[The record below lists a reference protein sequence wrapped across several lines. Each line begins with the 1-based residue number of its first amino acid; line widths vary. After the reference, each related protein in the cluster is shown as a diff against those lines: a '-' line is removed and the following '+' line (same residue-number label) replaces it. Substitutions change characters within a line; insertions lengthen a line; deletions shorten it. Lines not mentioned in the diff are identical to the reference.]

1 MGGKNCVGGR
11 GGRGGRGEH
20 DGKDDGEKDDRESNH
35 HHLDDEMVE
44 VHMVKNAVVVVH
56 MVKTVV
62 VVVHMVGNVMV
73 VVHGVMKMVVVD
85 RGVTHTVMVEE
96 DRHNEPTLHDL
107 FFRYLLLVF
116 LVLCF
121 SRPLPNQLVPAL
133 GGSGR
138 SLKHC
143 VGVNVGVFVVG
154 VDFRW
159 LWLCGKTKTHEMR
172 STKQCRPTHQSWQ
185 NLFQYPQA

>member
-1 MGGKNCVGGR
+1 MGGR

-73 VVHGVMKMVVVD
+73 VHGVMKMVVVD
-85 RGVTHTVMVEE
+85 RGVTHTVMVE
-96 DRHNEPTLHDL
+96 DYRHNEPTLHDL

-143 VGVNVGVFVVG
+143 VGVNVGVFVAG